1 LAGAPGL
8 DIPIIMVKFDYHPFQ
23 GACKTIREEHHM
35 FEVTDKASE
44 MIKQFL
50 KDREDTVQSI
60 RIMVSGGG

>member
-1 LAGAPGL
+1 
-8 DIPIIMVKFDYHPFQ
+8 
-23 GACKTIREEHHM
+23 M

-44 MIKQFL
+44 MIKLFL